1 LETILKEGNETNEN
15 DFYLLKANE
24 NQLKMLKNISFN
36 LPLDQEKYTDESNW
50 ITSKNFDVLT
60 TDGLEMQN
68 LKSYPIFRKREKQIS
83 KNHIARLA
91 KLFKVSETEL
101 NSFWVA
107 DKILALI
114 EDEKKENIERI
125 LDIVSVSKKIKKKL
139 N

>member
-1 LETILKEGNETNEN
+1 MLGVKLRELRETNGMVQRQIAA
-15 DFYLLKANE
+15 LLEVDTAF
-24 NQLKMLKNISFN
+24 ISKV
-36 LPLDQEKYTDESNW
+36 EKE
-50 ITSKNFDVLT
+50 
-60 TDGLEMQN
+60 
-68 LKSYPIFRKREKQIS
+68 EKQIS

-101 NSFWVA
+101 NSFWIA